1 MTSKFVSGER
11 VIIFL
16 GTTMVICLPLAIVT
30 FVIAVIWNG
39 QPFGNTATTIA
50 DVFGSVFSVAFFAAF
65 VLKMI
70 EERTRRG

>member
-16 GTTMVICLPLAIVT
+16 GAAMVVCLPLTIVT
-30 FVIAVIWNG
+30 FVIALIWNG

-50 DVFGSVFSVAFFAAF
+50 DVFASAFSVAFFAAF
-65 VLKMI
+65 VLKMV
-70 EERTRRG
+70 EERTRHG